1 MEEVEAANKAA
12 VETCHRVLN
21 LLWKPKPC
29 KHLQAETEVAVF
41 KFKRVLSL
49 LSHGRGRVRKL
60 KKNLNP
66 LPLPHNIF
74 LDGPNY
80 SDISPKPLQ
89 LLPPTFPKT
98 PHKEKVFLGS
108 PVPKTKTLQQH
119 QEERTKLQFHP
130 QRVKYRDEMV
140 FSGSN
145 SGINLAFDRSSSS
158 CKTSTTSARSFMS
171 CLSIVGCAATTG
183 RDSFRLIGGVPRGF
197 GQISQQQ
204 RRCFGVVENGSAE
217 CGSSGKC
224 HFPKER
230 KLKEKISY
238 KVPAIS
244 DKISDIPSDEYS
256 WRKYGQKPIKG
267 SLYPRGYYKCSSI
280 RGCPARKRVERCLED
295 PSMLVVTYQGEHKH
309 SQSAR

>member
-183 RDSFRLIGGVPRGF
+183 RDSFRLIGGVPRAF

-204 RRCFGVVENGSAE
+204 RR
-217 CGSSGKC
+217 
-224 HFPKER
+224 
-230 KLKEKISY
+230 KLKEKRSY

-309 SQSAR
+309 SQSA

>member
-12 VETCHRVLN
+12 VESCHRVLN

-80 SDISPKPLQ
+80 SDISPKPFQ

-140 FSGSN
+140 FSGRN

-183 RDSFRLIGGVPRGF
+183 RDSFRLIGGVPRAF

-204 RRCFGVVENGSAE
+204 RR
-217 CGSSGKC
+217 
-224 HFPKER
+224 
-230 KLKEKISY
+230 KLKEKKSF

-244 DKISDIPSDEYS
+244 DKISDIPSDDYS

-280 RGCPARKRVERCLED
+280 RGCPAKKRVERCLED

>member
-12 VETCHRVLN
+12 VESCHRVLN

-140 FSGSN
+140 FSGRN

-171 CLSIVGCAATTG
+171 CLSIGGCAATTG
-183 RDSFRLIGGVPRGF
+183 RDSFRLIGGVSRVP

-204 RRCFGVVENGSAE
+204 RR
-217 CGSSGKC
+217 
-224 HFPKER
+224 
-230 KLKEKISY
+230 KLKEKRSY

>member
-204 RRCFGVVENGSAE
+204 RR
-217 CGSSGKC
+217 
-224 HFPKER
+224 

>member
-183 RDSFRLIGGVPRGF
+183 RDSFRLIGGVPRAF

-204 RRCFGVVENGSAE
+204 RR
-217 CGSSGKC
+217 
-224 HFPKER
+224 
-230 KLKEKISY
+230 KLKEKRSY

-267 SLYPRGYYKCSSI
+267 SLYPRLRLLRQAVVFMVVSNLTMEGGYYKCSSI

-309 SQSAR
+309 SQSA

>member
-12 VETCHRVLN
+12 VESCHRVLN

-108 PVPKTKTLQQH
+108 PVPKTKTLQLH

-140 FSGSN
+140 FPGRN

-183 RDSFRLIGGVPRGF
+183 RDSFRLIGGVPRAF

-204 RRCFGVVENGSAE
+204 RR
-217 CGSSGKC
+217 
-224 HFPKER
+224 
-230 KLKEKISY
+230 KLKEKRSY

-244 DKISDIPSDEYS
+244 DKISDIPSDDYS

-295 PSMLVVTYQGEHKH
+295 PSMLIVTYQGEHKH

>member
-1 MEEVEAANKAA
+1 
-12 VETCHRVLN
+12 
-21 LLWKPKPC
+21 
-29 KHLQAETEVAVF
+29 
-41 KFKRVLSL
+41 
-49 LSHGRGRVRKL
+49 
-60 KKNLNP
+60 
-66 LPLPHNIF
+66 
-74 LDGPNY
+74 
-80 SDISPKPLQ
+80 
-89 LLPPTFPKT
+89 
-98 PHKEKVFLGS
+98 
-108 PVPKTKTLQQH
+108 
-119 QEERTKLQFHP
+119 
-130 QRVKYRDEMV
+130 MV
-140 FSGSN
+140 FSGRN

-183 RDSFRLIGGVPRGF
+183 RDSFRLKGGVPRAF

-204 RRCFGVVENGSAE
+204 RR
-217 CGSSGKC
+217 
-224 HFPKER
+224 
-230 KLKEKISY
+230 KLKEKRSY

-309 SQSAR
+309 SQSAW